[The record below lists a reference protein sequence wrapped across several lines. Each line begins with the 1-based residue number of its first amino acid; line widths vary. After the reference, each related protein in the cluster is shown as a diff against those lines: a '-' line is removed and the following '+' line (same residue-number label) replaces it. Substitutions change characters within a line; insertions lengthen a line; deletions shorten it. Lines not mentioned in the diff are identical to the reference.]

1 MLRFVLRSTPLV
13 GCGACLSH
21 HYITMCMDLHNLGK
35 KREIKNFTQNRR
47 RKLVLY
53 VKKLQGIDHLT
64 TFIQLK
70 LKVAKIT

>member
-1 MLRFVLRSTPLV
+1 
-13 GCGACLSH
+13 
-21 HYITMCMDLHNLGK
+21 MDLHNLGK